1 MSDAEWEK
9 QSPIVGKKA
18 DENYKEAAKYF
29 AKALEI
35 RPDNTEIM
43 AILFQINTRLKNTAE
58 AEKYN
63 KKLIEL
69 KGPNWME
76 DGE

>member
-18 DENYKEAAKYF
+18 DENYIEAVIYF
-29 AKALEI
+29 EQALNL
-35 RPDNTEIM
+35 RPENTDIM
-43 AILFQINTRLKNTAE
+43 AILFQINTRLKNDAE